1 MRILIAEDDTHTREA
16 LRQVLTRE
24 GHSVI
29 ATANGAEAMTAFRN
43 DKPDFVCLDIMMP
56 ELSGY
61 DVCRAIRRIDE
72 RVPVLFLSAKSEEVD
87 RVLGLELGAD
97 DFLGKPFGVREF
109 IARIQAI
116 ARRAGLLQAQ
126 AEAAGVFQLGDLR
139 IVASELR
146 AFRGEHAIPITPRE
160 LRVLQVFHERKGRVV
175 DRNTLCDEAWD
186 ADYFPSSRA
195 LDQCISQL
203 RKKIELDHASPKII
217 QTVHGAG
224 YRYE

>member
-1 MRILIAEDDTHTREA
+1 MELTERDLALVSVLAEGLPLVAHPYKA
-16 LRQVLTRE
+16 V
-24 GHSVI
+24 
-29 ATANGAEAMTAFRN
+29 GAGIGMT
-43 DKPDFVCLDIMMP
+43 
-56 ELSGY
+56 E
-61 DVCRAIRRIDE
+61 DE
-72 RVPVLFLSAKSEEVD
+72 V
-87 RVLGLELGAD
+87 
-97 DFLGKPFGVREF
+97 

-139 IVASELR
+139 VMPSELR

-203 RKKIELDHASPKII
+203 RKKIELDLASPKII

>member
-16 LRQVLTRE
+16 LRQILTSE
-24 GHSVI
+24 GHNVI
-29 ATANGAEAMTAFRN
+29 ATANGAEAMTAFRSE
-43 DKPDFVCLDIMMP
+43 KPDFVCLDIMMP

-61 DVCRAIRRIDE
+61 DVCRAIRRMDE

-139 IVASELR
+139 VMPSELR

-203 RKKIELDHASPKII
+203 RKKIELDLASPKII